1 VREGEGC
8 VCVRRVPAP
17 HGAKAAKIEGH
28 RLGPDSLD
36 PRVIPVGVGHHRGGQ
51 DTRNGHGHSTPP
63 RHTAM
68 DVIDTSL
75 NPSHGS
81 REKLHPKQVY
91 DEEQGLTVAQART
104 MQEYY
109 DNIDKKD
116 PRSAVAIPKVDDQEI
131 SRFGTLIL
139 AVISMILVV
148 VTLPFSLCYCVKVV
162 QEYERAVIFRLGR
175 LKKGGASGPGLFFIL
190 PCIDKYS
197 CVDLRTVSYEVPPQ
211 EMLSR
216 DSVTV
221 SVDAVCFYKVSN
233 PLAAVCNVGAYMHST
248 NLLVATSLRN
258 VLGTKTLAEI
268 LSEREMICHLM
279 ENILDEAT
287 RPWGV
292 KVERVEI
299 KDVRVPVQLQRAM
312 AAEAE
317 AAREARAKVVAAEG
331 EQKASLHLKE
341 AALVLE
347 ESTSALQL
355 RYLQTLSAISTE
367 QSSTIVFP
375 FPIDTLCLS
384 MGQEKAANAK
394 TKQSKKEA

>member
-1 VREGEGC
+1 MEE
-8 VCVRRVPAP
+8 
-17 HGAKAAKIEGH
+17 
-28 RLGPDSLD
+28 
-36 PRVIPVGVGHHRGGQ
+36 
-51 DTRNGHGHSTPP
+51 
-63 RHTAM
+63 
-68 DVIDTSL
+68 IDTTLQVCS
-75 NPSHGS
+75 PRQSI
-81 REKLHPKQVY
+81 RKLPIKNGY
-91 DEEQGLTVAQART
+91 DEEQGVSF
-104 MQEYY
+104 QEQNMLQTYY
-109 DNIDKKD
+109 DKVDKSD
-116 PRSAVAIPKVDDQEI
+116 PYSTILIPKVNTKEI
-131 SRFGTLIL
+131 SKVGTLIL
-139 AVISMILVV
+139 VIISMILVV

-197 CVDLRTVSYEVPPQ
+197 CLDLRTVSYEVPPQ

-221 SVDAVCFYKVSN
+221 SVDAVCFYKISN
-233 PLAAVCNVGAYMHST
+233 PLAAVCNVGSYSHST

-268 LSEREMICHLM
+268 LSEREMMGQLM
-279 ENILDEAT
+279 QNILDDAT

-299 KDVRVPVQLQRAM
+299 KDVRVPIQLQRAM

-331 EQKASLHLKE
+331 EENAALYLKD

-347 ESTSALQL
+347 ESRSALQL
-355 RYLQTLSAISTE
+355 RYLQTLNAISRE
-367 QSSTIVFP
+367 QSSTIIFP
-375 FPIDTLCLS
+375 FPLDTLCAGLD
-384 MGQEKAANAK
+384 KDD
-394 TKQSKKEA
+394 KKKSD

>member
-1 VREGEGC
+1 MREPECLSVRREG
-8 VCVRRVPAP
+8 AP
-17 HGAKAAKIEGH
+17 HGADTAKIEGH
-28 RLGPDSLD
+28 RLGPDTLD
-36 PRVIPVGVGHHRGGQ
+36 PRVIPAGYQRGG
-51 DTRNGHGHSTPP
+51 DARNGHGHSTPP

-81 REKLHPKQVY
+81 REKLHPKQAY

-139 AVISMILVV
+139 AIISMILVV

-384 MGQEKAANAK
+384 MGQDKENAK
-394 TKQSKKEA
+394 SKQSKKEA